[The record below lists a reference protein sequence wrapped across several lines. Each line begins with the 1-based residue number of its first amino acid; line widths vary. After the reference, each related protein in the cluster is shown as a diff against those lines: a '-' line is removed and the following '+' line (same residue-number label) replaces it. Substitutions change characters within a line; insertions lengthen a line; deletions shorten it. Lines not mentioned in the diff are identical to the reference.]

1 MIAKGI
7 MLVCIVINVV
17 CIVKLGR
24 ENKKLTK
31 RNDELT
37 KRNNELIGTN
47 IRLSMKTDKIIKESV
62 YNEYKNMVVS
72 ISDEKGGTTDILIED
87 ASYFKQDGFRDAYV
101 LYDTTDKVVAAFPSS
116 RVRYIIKVKEGAKDD
131 VDEKNCQA

>member
-37 KRNNELIGTN
+37 KRNNELICNN
-47 IRLSMKTDKIIKESV
+47 ISLKMKTDKIIKESV
-62 YNEYKNMVVS
+62 YDEYKNMVVS
-72 ISDEKGGTTDILIED
+72 ISDEKGGTTDILIEG
-87 ASYFKQDGFRDAYV
+87 ASYFTEEGSTRAYKIYDAA
-101 LYDTTDKVVAAFPSS
+101 DKVIANFPSS
-116 RVRYIIKVKEGAKDD
+116 RVRYIIKVKEGTKDD